1 MFYNFLGKIF
11 IFLDFLVDQIMK
23 FYSPSL
29 PWHFFFF
36 LHSLILLYASLFLPL
51 GRHHVDSFPHF
62 RSVEWQINN
71 IFIAARKRYLFFWA
85 IFQGKLFSS
94 FLFFFLF
101 ISFSFLSLGQ
111 DNVNKI
117 PLMVTV
123 CFTAVHKTN
132 DHFSIKWQKYITTV
146 TSWGEKYICF
156 FFFLRVCLNCFIPN
170 FLVFLFS
177 TFSCFFPHCLAL
189 EQVAAGLKDVDFLLY
204 FFSLLPSYF
213 FLLLLCLELLFTP
226 FLSS

>member
-11 IFLDFLVDQIMK
+11 ILLGFLVDQIMK

-85 IFQGKLFSS
+85 IFQGKLF
-94 FLFFFLF
+94 LFFFLF

-132 DHFSIKWQKYITTV
+132 DPSFFSKV
-146 TSWGEKYICF
+146 TKIYNYSN
-156 FFFLRVCLNCFIPN
+156 FLRRKIHL
-170 FLVFLFS
+170 
-177 TFSCFFPHCLAL
+177 
-189 EQVAAGLKDVDFLLY
+189 FLL
-204 FFSLLPSYF
+204 FPS
-213 FLLLLCLELLFTP
+213 CLSQLFYP
-226 FLSS
+226 

>member
-11 IFLDFLVDQIMK
+11 ILLGFLVDQIMK

-71 IFIAARKRYLFFWA
+71 IFIAARKDIYFSGQFFKVN
-85 IFQGKLFSS
+85 FFSS

-132 DHFSIKWQKYITTV
+132 DPLFFSKV
-146 TSWGEKYICF
+146 TKIYNYSN
-156 FFFLRVCLNCFIPN
+156 FLRRKIHL
-170 FLVFLFS
+170 
-177 TFSCFFPHCLAL
+177 
-189 EQVAAGLKDVDFLLY
+189 FLL
-204 FFSLLPSYF
+204 FP
-213 FLLLLCLELLFTP
+213 LCLSQLFYP
-226 FLSS
+226 

>member
-1 MFYNFLGKIF
+1 ML
-11 IFLDFLVDQIMK
+11 
-23 FYSPSL
+23 
-29 PWHFFFF
+29 HFF
-36 LHSLILLYASLFLPL
+36 SLLDGIMLT
-51 GRHHVDSFPHF
+51 VFPHF

-85 IFQGKLFSS
+85 IFQGKL

-177 TFSCFFPHCLAL
+177 TFSCFSLTVLLLNRLLQGSKMLIFFCAFFPFCP
-189 EQVAAGLKDVDFLLY
+189 FI
-204 FFSLLPSYF
+204 